1 MEMASILI
9 YHDIRQLCTR
19 NSTMFPL
26 GQQVHVE
33 LTSNPVKQ
41 LGGTET
47 DPYLAAVANVRAHKR
62 RQGYAATVTPATLL
76 GLIGSP
82 SRTSGPSGAGSPSE
96 KAV

>member
-1 MEMASILI
+1 
-9 YHDIRQLCTR
+9 
-19 NSTMFPL
+19 MFPL

-41 LGGTET
+41 LGVNVKET
-47 DPYLAAVANVRAHKR
+47 DQYLAAVANVRSNKR

-82 SRTSGPSGAGSPSE
+82 VRSSGLSGAGSPSE
-96 KAV
+96 NAA